1 MNNNFY
7 QNSTESLKSIASLL
21 NESVAS
27 LPSPS
32 LSITISYLIAN
43 YTVNGIILFS
53 PHIQNQKCKIQL
65 DTCYRSTFK
74 TISETRSSCVH
85 IRDGGLG
92 PVQPPVHL
100 HLPSN
105 TIYSQL
111 LTKSICGK
119 TNSHPNLT

>member
-1 MNNNFY
+1 MNSNFY
-7 QNSTESLKSIASLL
+7 QNSTEFLKGIASFL

-27 LPSPS
+27 LPSPF
-32 LSITISYLIAN
+32 LKITISYMLAN
-43 YTVNGIILFS
+43 DTVNDMILSS
-53 PHIQNQKCKIQL
+53 PHIQNQKFKIQL
-65 DTCYRSTFK
+65 DTCYYSTFK
-74 TISETRSSCVH
+74 TISEIRSSCVYV
-85 IRDGGLG
+85 RDGGLG
-92 PVQPPVHL
+92 PVQLPVHL